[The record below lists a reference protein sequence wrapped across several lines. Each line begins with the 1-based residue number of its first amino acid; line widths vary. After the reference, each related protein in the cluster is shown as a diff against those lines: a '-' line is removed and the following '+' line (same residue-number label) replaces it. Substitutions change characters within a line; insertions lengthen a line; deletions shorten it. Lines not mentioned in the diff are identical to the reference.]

1 MGNTTKYLKTVPM
14 EALENIVVKD
24 EIRVSFADEAVAS
37 GGTLDLFTVPAG
49 SYILGA
55 GVYAIHGETSVTATM
70 GTDGD
75 SGNNDILAAIDVGTT
90 GNSGVFAGQTIPPV
104 FCPAQDVIRSAIG
117 GANATDAILTY
128 WIVYTVVKQLT

>member
-1 MGNTTKYLKTVPM
+1 MANTTTFLKTVPM
-14 EALENIVVKD
+14 VALENVVIKD
-24 EIRVSFADEAVAS
+24 EVRVDFALETVAS

-49 SYILGA
+49 AYILGA
-55 GVYAIHGETSVTATM
+55 GVYAINGETSVTATM

-75 SGNNDILAAIDVGTT
+75 SGHNDILAAIDVGTD

-104 FCPAQDVIRSAIG
+104 FCPAQDVIRSAIA
-117 GANATDAILTY
+117 GAHATNAVLTY